1 MCVTWRIR
9 TCDVTLS
16 YLGRDACVFVTSF
29 FLGFFLRCW
38 NPNQPLRTWF
48 VFVTWQ
54 IIMLDMTHSQVW
66 HDSFVCVTWLIHHDT
81 RADKWP
87 APMCAMSHTP
97 FFFPANTT
105 VKKNTFIQAL
115 KIITHSLFLSAKSA
129 DEWVVQLMNDSCLSI
144 IKCFMALM
152 HESCLWCMSH
162 VFNKIVEAVAN
173 ERVMSLMNA
182 SCLSQCV
189 VYSCVHHDSHSL
201 FLYSHPRTRFLSR
214 TFASL

>member
-1 MCVTWRIR
+1 VIRI
-9 TCDVTLS
+9 CDVT
-16 YLGRDACVFVTSF
+16 DDHA
-29 FLGFFLRCW
+29 
-38 NPNQPLRTWF
+38 
-48 VFVTWQ
+48 
-54 IIMLDMTHSQVW
+54 W
-66 HDSFVCVTWLIHHDT
+66 HDSFTSVTWLIHHDT

-144 IKCFMALM
+144 IKCYMALM

-162 VFNKIVEAVAN
+162 VFNKIVESKAN
-173 ERVMSLMNA
+173 ECVMSLMNASCLSWMRHVSHECVMSLMNA

-201 FLYSHPRTRFLSR
+201 FLYSHPRTHFLSR